1 MLKKKFIKLFLISI
15 LIFVSLIVYKFY
27 FFNENIN
34 NVTIENELKKL
45 NEENLIKNLKYE
57 TKIGNNHNY
66 RVYSEYGNIFYENG
80 LELVDMKNVEATFVG
95 KDNLPIIISS
105 ENALFNSSSFETNFS
120 NNVKIIYLEN
130 LIQANNLNFYFKERK
145 IKIFGNVNY
154 EGLNS
159 KMNTDYIIID
169 LISKKINL
177 YMDKKNQNI
186 IVETVSD

>member
-34 NVTIENELKKL
+34 NVTIEKELKKL

>member
-27 FFNENIN
+27 FFNEIIN